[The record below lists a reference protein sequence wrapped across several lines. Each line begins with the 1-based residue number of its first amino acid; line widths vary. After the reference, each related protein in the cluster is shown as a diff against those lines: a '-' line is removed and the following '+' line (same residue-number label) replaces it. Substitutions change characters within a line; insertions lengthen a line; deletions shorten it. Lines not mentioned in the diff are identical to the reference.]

1 MKMSLSVE
9 TTDRLKQSQLNVR
22 IRRFAHNRLQIIKNE
37 LREIFTFHPKEW
49 IDSFR
54 CNSTYPCF
62 AKGDVDSFIALFIN
76 TLATFLAVIL
86 SLQPILGNEIVFE
99 KIVPG

>member
-1 MKMSLSVE
+1 MSLSIE
-9 TTDRLKQSQLNVR
+9 TTDHPKQSRLNVR
-22 IRRFAHNRLQIIKNE
+22 IRRFTQNRLQIIKNE
-37 LREIFTFHPKEW
+37 LTEILTFHPKEW

-54 CNSTYPCF
+54 CNSTYPFF
-62 AKGDVDSFIALFIN
+62 AKGDIDGFIALFIN

-99 KIVPG
+99 KIAPG